1 MLEMRIAHHGVYC
14 GWSWR
19 IMVDGDSWT
28 LFIHG
33 DVQKEMKVVPAGTD
47 RPWVEAYMAEQG
59 YGQR

>member
-1 MLEMRIAHHGVYC
+1 
-14 GWSWR
+14 
-19 IMVDGDSWT
+19 MVDGDSWT